1 MPKPVPKYKPLK
13 SSPIRPP
20 PYRCDYCGI
29 KRRLVRHHLRGRG
42 WDGADSDENISWVCG
57 RGNESGCHGIL
68 HNNPSPRHDN
78 LSFHGQDVPKK
89 MRVIMR
95 KIHRKQQRISL
106 KSKKIRLKR
115 EVILLARRNL
125 LIRIMK
131 SNKWRQN
138 SKSSK
143 S

>member
-42 WDGADSDENISWVCG
+42 WDGADSDENIAWVCG

-89 MRVIMR
+89 MRVIPGNCPICKEKLYWNREKLDDYDGIMYLWCENAHM
-95 KIHRKQQRISL
+95 ITGQSL
-106 KSKKIRLKR
+106 ELYLDGD
-115 EVILLARRNL
+115 ENG
-125 LIRIMK
+125 
-131 SNKWRQN
+131 
-138 SKSSK
+138 
-143 S
+143 